1 MLGLL
6 PGLVFAADDII
17 WRQVDPDN
25 LVFIELIEGEIT
37 IELNPLFAPETVRQ
51 FRKLVKD
58 RFYDG
63 LSFYRVIDGFVAQGG
78 DGSDLGKLSLV
89 PLIDAEFQL
98 DQPEELEFTRVQKN
112 DLFAPETGFVDGF
125 AAARDV
131 SENKVWLTHCP
142 GVVAMA
148 RNDGADSSRT
158 DFYFVIGQAPR
169 YLDRNMNIFGR
180 VIHGMD
186 VVQRI
191 QRGPANENGII
202 QDETTSSRIRG
213 MKLASEI
220 PKNERL
226 SAFVIDTNSKEFEKT
241 LKNRRNRKQAFFHNK
256 PPEALDICQI
266 PMAGRI
272 TK

>member
-1 MLGLL
+1 
-6 PGLVFAADDII
+6 
-17 WRQVDPDN
+17 
-25 LVFIELIEGEIT
+25 
-37 IELNPLFAPETVRQ
+37 
-51 FRKLVKD
+51 
-58 RFYDG
+58 
-63 LSFYRVIDGFVAQGG
+63 
-78 DGSDLGKLSLV
+78 
-89 PLIDAEFQL
+89 
-98 DQPEELEFTRVQKN
+98 
-112 DLFAPETGFVDGF
+112 
-125 AAARDV
+125 
-131 SENKVWLTHCP
+131 
-142 GVVAMA
+142 VAMA
-148 RNDGADSSRT
+148 RNDGPDSSRT

-202 QDETTSSRIRG
+202 QDETTSSRIRS

-220 PKNERL
+220 PKKERL

-256 PPEALDICQI
+256 PPEVLDVCQI